1 MRIEQW
7 KSAPIRNL
15 QKSNPSE
22 VANEK
27 LGAKKMDE
35 VSKSETG
42 QCQPKPTREER
53 DEAFSAGGGRKAV
66 EEPMTNEADAKKKDS
81 ISAPVGLECETKG
94 DRESNP

>member
-1 MRIEQW
+1 
-7 KSAPIRNL
+7 
-15 QKSNPSE
+15 
-22 VANEK
+22 
-27 LGAKKMDE
+27 MDE

-66 EEPMTNEADAKKKDS
+66 EEPKPDGTDDKKKENLC
-81 ISAPVGLECETKG
+81 APVGLECETKG